1 MRSSIDSLVYAAKG
15 NNEDETSGVLE
26 VAQSRTNKFSN
37 FGGGDELIENYM
49 HISKILQ
56 GFMY

>member
-49 HISKILQ
+49 HISKIL
-56 GFMY
+56 